1 MPASTPS
8 NRPTRLSVS
17 VSVSVL
23 PNAFFISPMR
33 PPFPLSSLRSSALV
47 FALPT
52 AKPEMAAAEKMPKWS
67 LSAIKS
73 FALAEVEAR
82 RLKYPTAG
90 TEALLMGILV
100 EGTNDASRFLHAN
113 GITLFKVREETVK
126 LLGKSDLFFV
136 SPEEI
141 PLTESAQ
148 RALDKA
154 IDEKLKSDLDC
165 QSRFALFGS
174 SPHLLMRE
182 NLLAVGNWTCPCHW
196 AFLCPISDVGE
207 GVSSTGQGLHVF
219 TSMIVDVYEK
229 DTEGSGEEDDES
241 NDEDR
246 EEQHIR
252 ASVGLDPTL
261 NDDVEEDI
269 NLVSK
274 NELKF
279 FETLVKN
286 KKNDLEIL
294 YSNAKIYSF
303 DEEDEVHD
311 DERAKRTT
319 VKKER
324 PLYLKDVNAWHLI
337 EDGPEFEDEPLKYN
351 SKVYNEGIK
360 AFLEAEKA
368 SFAAEG
374 GDLEKPDFDKEDE
387 LLDLPKGW
395 DDDAAGSGK
404 EGFEALKISCD
415 NSLEITVGQRLRRQL
430 GTSLGHQTRDTV
442 DRKLFDT
449 AIQAVKFCEIC
460 TGYDSRL

>member
-1 MPASTPS
+1 MAAGLLSIPQIPMPASTPS

-154 IDEKLKSDLDC
+154 IDEKLKS
-165 QSRFALFGS
+165 
-174 SPHLLMRE
+174 
-182 NLLAVGNWTCPCHW
+182 
-196 AFLCPISDVGE
+196 VGE
-207 GVSSTGQGLHVF
+207 EGETTTIHMLLGIWS
-219 TSMIVDVYEK
+219 EK
-229 DTEGSGEEDDES
+229 EEPGYKILAS
-241 NDEDR
+241 LGFND
-246 EEQHIR
+246 H
-252 ASVGLDPTL
+252 
-261 NDDVEEDI
+261 
-269 NLVSK
+269 
-274 NELKF
+274 
-279 FETLVKN
+279 
-286 KKNDLEIL
+286 
-294 YSNAKIYSF
+294 
-303 DEEDEVHD
+303 
-311 DERAKRTT
+311 
-319 VKKER
+319 
-324 PLYLKDVNAWHLI
+324 
-337 EDGPEFEDEPLKYN
+337 
-351 SKVYNEGIK
+351 
-360 AFLEAEKA
+360 KA
-368 SFAAEG
+368 S
-374 GDLEKPDFDKEDE
+374 E
-387 LLDLPKGW
+387 LAKV
-395 DDDAAGSGK
+395 
-404 EGFEALKISCD
+404 D
-415 NSLEITVGQRLRRQL
+415 NSGSVTK
-430 GTSLGHQTRDTV
+430 T
-442 DRKLFDT
+442 
-449 AIQAVKFCEIC
+449 
-460 TGYDSRL
+460 

>member
-1 MPASTPS
+1 MAAGLLSIPQIPMPASTPS

-154 IDEKLKSDLDC
+154 IDEKLKS
-165 QSRFALFGS
+165 
-174 SPHLLMRE
+174 
-182 NLLAVGNWTCPCHW
+182 
-196 AFLCPISDVGE
+196 
-207 GVSSTGQGLHVF
+207 
-219 TSMIVDVYEK
+219 
-229 DTEGSGEEDDES
+229 GEEGETTTIHMLLGIWS
-241 NDEDR
+241 EKEEPGYKILASLGFND
-246 EEQHIR
+246 H
-252 ASVGLDPTL
+252 
-261 NDDVEEDI
+261 
-269 NLVSK
+269 
-274 NELKF
+274 
-279 FETLVKN
+279 
-286 KKNDLEIL
+286 
-294 YSNAKIYSF
+294 
-303 DEEDEVHD
+303 
-311 DERAKRTT
+311 
-319 VKKER
+319 
-324 PLYLKDVNAWHLI
+324 
-337 EDGPEFEDEPLKYN
+337 
-351 SKVYNEGIK
+351 
-360 AFLEAEKA
+360 KA
-368 SFAAEG
+368 S
-374 GDLEKPDFDKEDE
+374 E
-387 LLDLPKGW
+387 LAKV
-395 DDDAAGSGK
+395 
-404 EGFEALKISCD
+404 D
-415 NSLEITVGQRLRRQL
+415 NSGSVTK
-430 GTSLGHQTRDTV
+430 T
-442 DRKLFDT
+442 
-449 AIQAVKFCEIC
+449 
-460 TGYDSRL
+460 

>member
-1 MPASTPS
+1 MAAGLLSIPQIPMPASTPS

-154 IDEKLKSDLDC
+154 IDEKLKS
-165 QSRFALFGS
+165 
-174 SPHLLMRE
+174 
-182 NLLAVGNWTCPCHW
+182 
-196 AFLCPISDVGE
+196 
-207 GVSSTGQGLHVF
+207 
-219 TSMIVDVYEK
+219 
-229 DTEGSGEEDDES
+229 GEEGETTTIHMLLGIWS
-241 NDEDR
+241 EKEEPGYKILASLGFND
-246 EEQHIR
+246 H
-252 ASVGLDPTL
+252 
-261 NDDVEEDI
+261 
-269 NLVSK
+269 
-274 NELKF
+274 
-279 FETLVKN
+279 
-286 KKNDLEIL
+286 
-294 YSNAKIYSF
+294 
-303 DEEDEVHD
+303 
-311 DERAKRTT
+311 
-319 VKKER
+319 
-324 PLYLKDVNAWHLI
+324 
-337 EDGPEFEDEPLKYN
+337 
-351 SKVYNEGIK
+351 
-360 AFLEAEKA
+360 KA
-368 SFAAEG
+368 S
-374 GDLEKPDFDKEDE
+374 E
-387 LLDLPKGW
+387 LAKV
-395 DDDAAGSGK
+395 ANSG
-404 EGFEALKISCD
+404 
-415 NSLEITVGQRLRRQL
+415 TV
-430 GTSLGHQTRDTV
+430 TMT
-442 DRKLFDT
+442 
-449 AIQAVKFCEIC
+449 
-460 TGYDSRL
+460 